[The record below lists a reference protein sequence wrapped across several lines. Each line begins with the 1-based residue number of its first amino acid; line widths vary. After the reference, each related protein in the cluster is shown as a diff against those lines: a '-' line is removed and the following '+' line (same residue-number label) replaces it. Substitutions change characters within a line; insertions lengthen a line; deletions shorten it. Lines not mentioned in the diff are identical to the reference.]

1 MPAVFRTPI
10 SIFLAM
16 LRHSLAV
23 IALSLIISRGNCAHA
38 ENPSLL
44 RWSEGAL
51 SIAIEENSALSATV
65 SIGIGKGSLR
75 AAFAVDNPSRL
86 VFDLQGV
93 QLRKGRA
100 LNVAA
105 PALVQGLRLGVH
117 EELIRL
123 VIDCTGA
130 VPPSFKVEGKTGR
143 ITIALKASQDTA
155 LLPPVESLLPTA
167 SSETT
172 WPAVPSPS
180 ASPTAAPAI
189 TEIAQQ
195 PATTLSVL
203 PPTEG
208 SPLPSESV
216 VEIPAL
222 VSPAVEAT
230 TLQSGS
236 SLDAS
241 PSKPVAPAMETTP
254 GSANISIPAIPTASP
269 SPQATSTATPR
280 PTKAARI
287 PATPT
292 TAPKVDHQP
301 TPQVAAPP
309 TVPTG
314 TPAVPTGTP
323 VIQGVSF
330 EFLSAQRLPTIV
342 VAASKRGEFKLSR
355 ADDRTFELLLPGYS
369 LLTPQLALPQFPTDE
384 FMGITFVKPED
395 TAQGVTIRIGVDHGT
410 RVGAVW
416 QDTRILITTR
426 Y

>member
-1 MPAVFRTPI
+1 MPAAFHTPI
-10 SIFLAM
+10 AIFLAM
-16 LRHSLAV
+16 LRHGLAL
-23 IALSLIISRGNCAHA
+23 IALTLIVNRGNLAHA

-44 RWSEGAL
+44 RWSEGEL
-51 SIAIEENSALSATV
+51 SIAIEDNSVLSATV
-65 SIGIGKGSLR
+65 TIGIGKGSLR

-93 QLRKGRA
+93 RLRKGRA

-105 PALVQGLRLGVH
+105 PALVQALRLGVH

-123 VIDCTGA
+123 VIDCTGN

-143 ITIALKASQDTA
+143 ITIELKASQDTVN
-155 LLPPVESLLPTA
+155 LPPEESLLPTA
-167 SSETT
+167 TSETT

-180 ASPTAAPAI
+180 TSPTVAPAI

-195 PATTLSVL
+195 LTTTTPVL
-203 PPTEG
+203 PPTEA

-216 VEIPAL
+216 AEIPAL

-230 TLQSGS
+230 TSQSSS
-236 SLDAS
+236 SLDQTPAESVATPIDTTSSSAS
-241 PSKPVAPAMETTP
+241 V
-254 GSANISIPAIPTASP
+254 IIPASPTASP
-269 SPQATSTATPR
+269 TPQPTATATPR

-287 PATPT
+287 LATHT
-292 TAPKVDHQP
+292 AAPKVDHQP

-330 EFLSAQRLPTIV
+330 ELLSAQRLPTIV
-342 VAASKRGEFKLSR
+342 VAASKQGEFKLSR

-395 TAQGVTIRIGVDHGT
+395 AAQGVKIRIGVDHGT

-416 QDTRILITTR
+416 QDARILITTR
-426 Y
+426 